1 MVLFLMQEMPSK
13 RKQVRKIKRSMR
25 KNVQRAKQSHEKQSP
40 NQDMMLKLMAL
51 FGNKSGAQPSMDP
64 AKFLEQQETKA
75 SRDAEIRKLKL
86 QAEQTKSD
94 NAAANQ
100 QHKIDVA
107 KAKRDDAQRKALQNQ
122 ELLEVEKQLNGIQG
136 GIRNLNIQTEQAR
149 HQIKMNTKYGDLEA
163 EKAKRDK
170 LKTDL
175 RNLRSSINYMA
186 KDVLTPDNMAIFK
199 HANSKIEE
207 YINALNGLEKDIL
220 LKRDTSRKQKLVEAK
235 AAELETSLNELLD
248 INQRL
253 KFDIDQEKD
262 SIKIGEGRVRRMRDL
277 EAENNELEH
286 KLARTKL
293 AAENAGFVYNR
304 DENGKPIKVYDE
316 KLLLPEIKPE
326 DDEHVQYCLKKLKF
340 LSKYLNDHIVDNKD
354 NWSALILN
362 DFKGHEKVLRGYK
375 RKYEKLP
382 ARDKIEIDNEE
393 VKTFDDLI
401 KIYKEIANA
410 GELALYDATER
421 HEHAV
426 NHNKAVRSLPMPTKT
441 EVTEE
446 SIAKL
451 KLRQEQLRDG
461 IDDNKREQRYRKSLE
476 REYQE
481 RVNKINRLEAELNN
495 SNPGDVPEELVK
507 ELAELKKKQSEIEKL
522 MRQYDKK
529 RKRVEDIED
538 QAEDLQFR
546 NNINSQQLQ
555 ESPESKRAREKAE
568 EDAIAAKMEAERQ
581 QELNDRLQMTHKSE
595 QDKRVAEMTENAAR
609 SDKIR
614 DLDDK
619 IVDATVKGKRAEK
632 ERQKLE
638 ELEHTQEHT
647 RRSMRERDIQKK
659 VTEHMKHDNNGI
671 EDATTTLITVADT
684 VERELAAED
693 RSRQETGQLLEQA
706 FKRLEEDP
714 YMFKLFNQH
723 INGYNPWYESVDAV
737 RHKFASAGNPQEGIE
752 ELNEFM
758 QKYDNGE
765 IQDEGYEKQ

>member
-136 GIRNLNIQTEQAR
+136 GIRNLNIQAEQAR

-186 KDVLTPDNMAIFK
+186 KDVLTPDNMTIFK
-199 HANSKIEE
+199 QANSRIEQ

-326 DDEHVQYCLKKLKF
+326 DDE
-340 LSKYLNDHIVDNKD
+340 
-354 NWSALILN
+354 
-362 DFKGHEKVLRGYK
+362 
-375 RKYEKLP
+375 
-382 ARDKIEIDNEE
+382 
-393 VKTFDDLI
+393 
-401 KIYKEIANA
+401 
-410 GELALYDATER
+410 
-421 HEHAV
+421 
-426 NHNKAVRSLPMPTKT
+426 
-441 EVTEE
+441 
-446 SIAKL
+446 
-451 KLRQEQLRDG
+451 
-461 IDDNKREQRYRKSLE
+461 
-476 REYQE
+476 
-481 RVNKINRLEAELNN
+481 
-495 SNPGDVPEELVK
+495 
-507 ELAELKKKQSEIEKL
+507 
-522 MRQYDKK
+522 
-529 RKRVEDIED
+529 
-538 QAEDLQFR
+538 
-546 NNINSQQLQ
+546 
-555 ESPESKRAREKAE
+555 
-568 EDAIAAKMEAERQ
+568 
-581 QELNDRLQMTHKSE
+581 
-595 QDKRVAEMTENAAR
+595 
-609 SDKIR
+609 
-614 DLDDK
+614 
-619 IVDATVKGKRAEK
+619 
-632 ERQKLE
+632 
-638 ELEHTQEHT
+638 
-647 RRSMRERDIQKK
+647 
-659 VTEHMKHDNNGI
+659 
-671 EDATTTLITVADT
+671 
-684 VERELAAED
+684 
-693 RSRQETGQLLEQA
+693 
-706 FKRLEEDP
+706 
-714 YMFKLFNQH
+714 
-723 INGYNPWYESVDAV
+723 
-737 RHKFASAGNPQEGIE
+737 
-752 ELNEFM
+752 
-758 QKYDNGE
+758 
-765 IQDEGYEKQ
+765 